1 MRTTNLPASLEDQ
14 TILITGATNGI
25 GRITARELAAMG
37 AQVVI
42 VGRDPARAAETV
54 KSIRETTGNPR
65 VDALVGDLSVQA
77 DVRRIAGEFRQR
89 YDRLNVLINNAGGV
103 FYRHRL
109 SADGYDMTLALNH
122 LSYFMLTH
130 LLLDL
135 IKESA
140 AARIINVS
148 SAAHRVARINPD
160 DLTKRFKIGGWW
172 AYSQTKLMNILFTY
186 ELARRLDGTVTA
198 NCLHPG
204 VVATH
209 LGRSTD
215 GIFHLMWKLWEMVGP
230 GPERGAQTSIYL
242 ASSPDV
248 SGVTGKYF
256 VNCKPQRSSRE
267 TYNGDTAR
275 RLWDASRALTGVG

>member
-1 MRTTNLPASLEDQ
+1 MEPVQKSSTLEDQ

-25 GRITARELAAMG
+25 GLATARELARMS

-42 VGRDPARAAETV
+42 IGRNASRTDSAVR
-54 KSIRETTGNPR
+54 SIRHTTGNPR
-65 VDALVGDLSVQA
+65 VAGLVGDLSVQA
-77 DVRRIAGEFRQR
+77 EVRRLADEFRQR
-89 YDRLNVLINNAGGV
+89 YDRLNVLINNAGAV
-103 FYRHRL
+103 FYHHRL
-109 SADGYDMTLALNH
+109 SPDGYDMTLALNH
-122 LSYFMLTH
+122 LSYFMLTN

-140 AARIINVS
+140 PARIVNVS
-148 SAAHRVARINPD
+148 STAHWVARVNPD
-160 DLTKRFKIGGWW
+160 DLTKSLNFGGWW

-204 VVATH
+204 VVATN

-215 GIFHLMWKLWEMVGP
+215 GIFRRMWNLWERLGP
-230 GPERGAQTSIYL
+230 GPEQGAQTSIYL

-256 VNCKPQRSSRE
+256 VNCKPVRSSSE
-267 TYNGDTAR
+267 TYNEDTAR
-275 RLWDASRALTGVG
+275 RLWDASRELTGVG